1 MDNSP
6 VEAGSRFLAS
16 TLHEIRTPIQTIIST
31 TELLEDTPMNPEQ
44 TEYVRQIQFSANVL
58 LQLANDVLDFTKIRS
73 KEFRLENIPFN
84 VIEVTER
91 VVDLVSIEAF
101 NRGLEVIT
109 DIDYSI
115 PKTIMGDPT
124 RYQQILLN
132 LVKNAVKF
140 TSRGYI
146 LVKLRESEG
155 SLTFQVIDSGIGIA
169 QDKQPLIFNDFFQ
182 VDASTTRKYGG
193 TGLGLSICKNL
204 VSVMKGQ
211 IGVKD
216 NPHGGS
222 IFWFTVPY
230 EKADLNN
237 EESDIIPSIPEKT
250 KILIV
255 DDNKGAALSLKYKF
269 SAFGLSNIEIAQT
282 AESGVVLLN
291 QAAADGEPFTM
302 AFIDML
308 MPKID
313 GWKLSQAIRSLKEIP
328 KPALY
333 LLVPEG
339 QMGKDAKLKMQNR
352 FDGYLYKP
360 VKREHLKKL
369 LTNIFS
375 TEEDKDFY
383 QIEKDESIIPMVEDS
398 LIAKG
403 IKVLVAEDHPVNRK
417 LMNTF
422 LTKFGAQV
430 FLAEDG
436 QKAIEQVEEHP
447 EIDIIFMDIQMP
459 VKNGTDA
466 TWELRQKH
474 FKGIIIACTANSDP
488 KDFRNYRR
496 LGINDILV
504 KPFKKE
510 AIKQVL
516 LKWHEV
522 LSVPEAKDIMI
533 LADMNSKA
541 LDLWDTMDYLDTV
554 SGDTNMAV
562 KIIDDYMTQTTQILT
577 EIKAEIKKDL
587 IDTDT
592 ILRQVHTL
600 KGSSKAI
607 SASKLSNDASRM
619 EMACKE
625 EDSNGFESA
634 RSDFALDFL
643 EFKRV
648 VNQWKSSLEQDSA
661 KNQ

>member
-31 TELLEDTPMNPEQ
+31 TELLEETPMNPEQ

-84 VIEVTER
+84 IIEVTER

-101 NRGLEVIT
+101 NHGLEVIT

-146 LVKLRESEG
+146 LVKLRAQDG
-155 SLTFQVIDSGIGIA
+155 FLTFQVIDSGIGIA
-169 QDKQPLIFNDFFQ
+169 QDKQQFVFKDFFQ

-193 TGLGLSICKNL
+193 TGLGLSICRNL
-204 VSVMKGQ
+204 VNVMHGQ

-222 IFWFTVPY
+222 IFWFTVPF
-230 EKADLNN
+230 EQAEISN
-237 EESDIIPSIPEKT
+237 EPDTIAQIPENT
-250 KILIV
+250 RILIV
-255 DDNKGAALSLKYKF
+255 DDNKGAALSLKYKLT
-269 SAFGLSNIEIAQT
+269 AFGLSNIEIAQN
-282 AESGVVLLN
+282 AESSIMMLS
-291 QAAADGEPFTM
+291 QAAQEGKPFTIT
-302 AFIDML
+302 FIDML

-313 GWKLSQAIRSLKEIP
+313 GWKLSQAIRNQTDFP
-328 KPALY
+328 KPSMY

-360 VKREHLKKL
+360 VKREHLQNL
-369 LTNIFS
+369 LKSIFA
-375 TEEDKDFY
+375 TEE
-383 QIEKDESIIPMVEDS
+383 EKNEFSLREKESIIPEVDDS
-398 LIAKG
+398 LTAAG

-417 LMNTF
+417 LIHTF
-422 LTKFGAQV
+422 LTKFGATV
-430 FLAEDG
+430 FLAENG
-436 QKAIEQVEEHP
+436 EEAIKQVEAHP
-447 EIDIIFMDIQMP
+447 EIDMIFMDIQMP

-466 TWELRQKH
+466 TVELRQKH
-474 FKGIIIACTANSDP
+474 FKGIIIACTANNDP
-488 KDFRNYRR
+488 NDFRNYRR
-496 LGINDILV
+496 MGINDILV

-510 AIKQVL
+510 SIKQVL

-522 LSVPEAKDIMI
+522 LAVPEAKDIII
-533 LADMNSKA
+533 LADMNNTA
-541 LDLWDTMDYLDTV
+541 MEIWDPSDYMNTV
-554 SGDTNMAV
+554 GGDKKVAV
-562 KIIDDYMTQTTQILT
+562 KIIDDYVNQTTNILSD
-577 EIKAEIKKDL
+577 IKAEIRNDI
-587 IDTDT
+587 IDSEK
-592 ILRQVHTL
+592 LHRLAHTL
-600 KGSSKAI
+600 KGSSATI
-607 SASKLSNDASRM
+607 SANKLADDAKKI
-619 EMACKE
+619 ENACKAD
-625 EDSNGFESA
+625 DSLAFEAA
-634 RSDFALDFL
+634 RTDFALDFL
-643 EFKRV
+643 EFKKIIS
-648 VNQWKSSLEQDSA
+648 QWKSSID
-661 KNQ
+661 N

>member
-31 TELLEDTPMNPEQ
+31 TELLEETPMNPEQ

-155 SLTFQVIDSGIGIA
+155 NLTFQVIDSGIGIA

-237 EESDIIPSIPEKT
+237 EESDVISSIPEST

-282 AESGVVLLN
+282 AENAVVLLT
-291 QAAADGEPFTM
+291 QAAAEGEPFTM

-313 GWKLSQAIRSLKEIP
+313 GWKLSQAIRSLKNIP

-375 TEEDKDFY
+375 TEDEKNFY
-383 QIEKDESIIPMVEDS
+383 PLEKDESIIPMVEDS

-403 IKVLVAEDHPVNRK
+403 INVLVAEDHPVNRK

-422 LTKFGAQV
+422 LSKFGATV

-436 QKAIEQVEEHP
+436 EKAIQQVAEHP

-459 VKNGTDA
+459 IKNGTDA
-466 TWELRQKH
+466 TWELRQKR

-510 AIKQVL
+510 SIKQIL

-522 LSVPEAKDIMI
+522 LSVPEAKEIML
-533 LADMNSKA
+533 LADMNNKTVE
-541 LDLWDTMDYLDTV
+541 LWDTTDYLDTV
-554 SGDTNMAV
+554 SGDINTAV
-562 KIIDDYMTQTTQILT
+562 KVIDDYTNQTMQLLS
-577 EIKAEIKKDL
+577 EIKLEIKKDL
-587 IDTDT
+587 IDTEKL
-592 ILRQVHTL
+592 IHYAHTL

-607 SASKLSNDASRM
+607 SALKLAENASKM
-619 EMACKE
+619 ENSLKE
-625 EDSNGFESA
+625 KDSQAFESS
-634 RSDFALDFL
+634 RTDFALDFL
-643 EFKRV
+643 EFKRA
-648 VNQWKSSLEQDSA
+648 VNQWKSTL
-661 KNQ
+661 NQ